1 MKIPTL
7 LWRISALVAMVALLS
22 VPALAQ
28 GKWWQADHRFFRE
41 LRLTPEQSRRL
52 EEIFQASV
60 PNLRTQKKAL
70 DTAETEF
77 AALVER
83 GGDQA
88 IMEHLNHV
96 ESARAELNKTRWI
109 MLLRMK
115 NVLVADQW
123 AKFTALQQAAERE
136 RIQREHAAASG
147 TGGRSG
153 GTGK

>member
-7 LWRISALVAMVALLS
+7 LRRISVLLTMMALLS
-22 VPALAQ
+22 VPVLAQ

-41 LRLTPEQSRRL
+41 LKLTPEQSRRL

-60 PNLRTQKKAL
+60 PTLRTQKKAL

-96 ESARAELNKTRWI
+96 ESARAELNKTRWM

-123 AKFTALQQAAERE
+123 AKFTALTERE
-136 RIQREHAAASG
+136 RVQREHAATAG
-147 TGGRSG
+147 PAGRPG
-153 GTGK
+153 NTGK

>member
-1 MKIPTL
+1 MKIPTFL
-7 LWRISALVAMVALLS
+7 QRISALVAMIVLLS
-22 VPALAQ
+22 VPAFAQ

-41 LRLTPEQSRRL
+41 LRLTPEQGRRL

-60 PNLRTQKKAL
+60 PTLRAQKKSL
-70 DTAETEF
+70 DVAETEF

-88 IMEHLNHV
+88 IMERLNHV
-96 ESARAELNKTRWI
+96 ESARAELNKTRWM

-115 NVLVADQW
+115 NVLMADQW

-136 RIQREHAAASG
+136 RIQREHGDAAP
-147 TGGRSG
+147 GGRTG